1 MFQKNSPRSNQVLS
15 SLTRVFVTVS
25 SLSQP
30 RPDSAH
36 VSGGLHDNNGE
47 DTCTSIA
54 TVKPQL
60 PGKRLT
66 GLCV

>member
-1 MFQKNSPRSNQVLS
+1 MYSPGSIQVRS

-36 VSGGLHDNNGE
+36 ESGGLHDNNGE
-47 DTCTSIA
+47 DTCASIA

-60 PGKRLT
+60 PGKK
-66 GLCV
+66 G